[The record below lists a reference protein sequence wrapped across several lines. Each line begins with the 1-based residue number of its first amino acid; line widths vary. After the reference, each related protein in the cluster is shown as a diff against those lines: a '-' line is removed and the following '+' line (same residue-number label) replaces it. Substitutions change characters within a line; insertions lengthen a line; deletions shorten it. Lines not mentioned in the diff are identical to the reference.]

1 METFEKADNYTFK
14 RVQVST
20 ETKEDLLTIEGLDQ
34 RQSDLEAQLAKLPIT
49 KAILQ
54 AGLKEIQA
62 IRKEAI
68 GLGIVAKPI
77 TKEEINGTRI
87 SKMVRI

>member
-1 METFEKADNYTFK
+1 METFEKTDNFTFK

-20 ETKEDLLTIEGLDQ
+20 ETKEDLLTIEDLDQ

-62 IRKEAI
+62 IRAKAI

-77 TKEEINGTRI
+77 TKEEINGTGAI
-87 SKMVRI
+87 

>member
-1 METFEKADNYTFK
+1 METFEKTDNFTFK

-20 ETKEDLLTIEGLDQ
+20 ETKEDFLTIEDLDQ
-34 RQSDLEAQLAKLPIT
+34 RQADLEAQLAKIPVT

-54 AGLKEIQA
+54 ADLKKIQA
-62 IRKEAI
+62 IRAKAI

-87 SKMVRI
+87 SEMVRI